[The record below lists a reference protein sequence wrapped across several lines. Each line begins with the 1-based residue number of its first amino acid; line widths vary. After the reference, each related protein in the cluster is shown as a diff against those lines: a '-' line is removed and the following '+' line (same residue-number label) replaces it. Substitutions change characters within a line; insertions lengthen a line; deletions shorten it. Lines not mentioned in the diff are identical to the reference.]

1 MFWSCFFV
9 LLWFGFAVE
18 LKNISRFSLS
28 LLAEINQ
35 STYQRVII
43 VSDSQAIATT
53 NQSLCLLELQN
64 GTTELS
70 VEENLQTLP
79 SEIHAVYF
87 EGTISA
93 VLNYPDRL
101 DVYQFLSDSPGDGAR
116 LRRVIEVQYNSL
128 YYPPSSNVVVSAR
141 TRNLNLYIK
150 AVYLFENVWI
160 ITYNPLTNRYGG
172 YFEIPTDCSCTGDC
186 QLQPSYNDRQGQIA
200 VQCSNDKQYLCNLY
214 EEECFRLPQSVKNVV
229 TSRNNRKL
237 AVAIKH
243 SPDLDQDQLLIISF
257 DDDDDHDTTFLTPAS
272 SKASVRHPGRI
283 HDLAVVPING
293 SDQEVACFL
302 DSNSIFCFVLRGVDD
317 WPVIEA
323 VTLPANVTI
332 SRFQGATDSSLA
344 VEATFPD
351 TRTFLMQIEITIT
364 ELGNGG
370 IQLNTTVCPTE
381 TVTLEPT
388 VTTKYVEIT
397 TTVFT
402 APSVIP
408 TQAPSDNSC
417 QGNNGV
423 SNKEKHLIIAIAVV
437 SVIFLVI
444 AIGLFFLLGRYL
456 IQIFPKCTQ

>member
-1 MFWSCFFV
+1 MFWGCFFA
-9 LLWFGFAVE
+9 LLWFGFVYSLNSDEPVRHPVE
-18 LKNISRFSLS
+18 LKNISLFSLS

-43 VSDSQAIATT
+43 VSEGQAIATT

-93 VLNYPDRL
+93 ALNYPDRL
-101 DVYQFLSDSPGDGAR
+101 DVYQFSSDSPGDGAR
-116 LRRVIEVQYNSL
+116 LRRVIGVQYNSL
-128 YYPPSSNVVVSAR
+128 NYPSSSNVVVSAR

-150 AVYLFENVWI
+150 AVYLFENSWI
-160 ITYNPLTNRYGG
+160 TTYNPLTNRYDG
-172 YFEIPTDCSCTGDC
+172 YFDIPRDCSCTGNC
-186 QLQPSYNDRQGQIA
+186 LLQPSYNNRQGQVI

-214 EEECFRLPQSVKNVV
+214 EEECFRLPQSIKNVV
-229 TSRNNRKL
+229 TSRINRKL

-257 DDDDDHDTTFLTPAS
+257 DDDDLDTTFLTLAS
-272 SKASVRHPGRI
+272 SKASIRHPGRI
-283 HDLAVVPING
+283 RDLAVVPMNG
-293 SDQEVACFL
+293 SDQEVVCFL
-302 DSNSIFCFVLRGVDD
+302 DSNSIFCFVLRGVDNL
-317 WPVIEA
+317 PVIEA
-323 VTLPANVTI
+323 VTLPANVNVN
-332 SRFQGATDSSLA
+332 RFQGATDSSLA
-344 VEATFPD
+344 VEATFSD
-351 TRTFLMQIEITIT
+351 TGTFLMRVDITIT
-364 ELGNGG
+364 ELGNCGV
-370 IQLNTTVCPTE
+370 QLDSTVAICPTE
-381 TVTLEPT
+381 SITLEPT

-402 APSVIP
+402 APSVTL

-423 SNKEKHLIIAIAVV
+423 PDKEKHIIIALIGVV
-437 SVIFLVI
+437 SVI
-444 AIGLFFLLGRYL
+444 LL
-456 IQIFPKCTQ
+456 IN